1 MKKKLN
7 AIIAVLLS
15 VACLPVAPLGANA
28 MVQSSDGYDISSEGI
43 VYSLGMDIAEED
55 MLPPLGETMIESYFL
70 QSAMNENP
78 SAKFAVEIHA
88 YVMKDYKEEEKQ
100 FQSEHYMDGKSY
112 AEILNTLYEKNESQ
126 FTKEENAL
134 AFQIWSETHDYTHKL
149 YEKQQSYEPEWLKN
163 HGIDIVKSVNGMV
176 NYAIVTREQL
186 EKFPVSE
193 TSGYKI
199 FLAPLSAVNKT
210 SSSSTVSEKVL
221 AEIESGKQSIEVV
234 VFFKSISYSEII
246 QEVNQKSEEY
256 RQSLSPEIYTPDE
269 INEMTGYFKMQLN
282 DELVKSAWDAYHKE
296 ICESLGIAME
306 DVDFSG
312 GGNSMVC
319 TLTPEQIMTATESD
333 WFSRQIILES
343 EIVTEEELGYEAVLA
358 DDSEE
363 AEETLIPYVY
373 NETDE
378 FADDRVIV
386 VLKKDFSELNH
397 EWNPSDFN
405 FENIS
410 EIKDLTHMEMSPEQQ
425 ETYLQQVNF
434 HQILCVYLKEKGT
447 EQVLN
452 AVKALEQNEMVLNV
466 SPDTVTYAMAED
478 DISAESAK
486 DWNYYA
492 SLDDYSV
499 YCEYCKAHGYEIQE
513 ELPSREELPNYNALH
528 YWKSG
533 STLINAGFEFILAND
548 VSFPNEKYNEVRYN
562 MDYFGFPQEWF
573 PNVEDASIYITNYGG
588 NIYIQFLRNGNTQKN
603 LTDDVINAYR
613 VVLNR

>member
-43 VYSLGMDIAEED
+43 VYSLGIDIAEED

-163 HGIDIVKSVNGMV
+163 HGIDVVKSVSGMV

-186 EKFPVSE
+186 ENFPVSE

-246 QEVNQKSEEY
+246 KEVNQKSEEY

-333 WFSRQIILES
+333 WFSRKIILES
-343 EIVTEEELGYEAVLA
+343 EIVTAEELGYYVELA
-358 DDSEE
+358 TEE

-373 NETDE
+373 NENDE

-386 VLKKDFSELNH
+386 ALKKDFSRLNH

-405 FENIS
+405 LENIS
-410 EIKDLTHMEMSPEQQ
+410 EIKDLTHMEMTPEQQ
-425 ETYLQQVNF
+425 EAYLQQVDF
-434 HQILCVYLKEKGT
+434 HQILCIYLKETGT

-452 AVKALEQNEMVLNV
+452 AVKALEQNEMVLSV
-466 SPDTVTYAMAED
+466 SLDMLVNYAAED
-478 DISAESAK
+478 ATSTGLDEENIISGDIDGSGQVDIVDVLALNKYLLGVYNLSNSGKISADVNGDGAINDADSMMILK
-486 DWNYYA
+486 
-492 SLDDYSV
+492 SV
-499 YCEYCKAHGYEIQE
+499 VRLA
-513 ELPSREELPNYNALH
+513 ELN
-528 YWKSG
+528 
-533 STLINAGFEFILAND
+533 
-548 VSFPNEKYNEVRYN
+548 
-562 MDYFGFPQEWF
+562 
-573 PNVEDASIYITNYGG
+573 
-588 NIYIQFLRNGNTQKN
+588 
-603 LTDDVINAYR
+603 
-613 VVLNR
+613 